1 MSSQV
6 PESNESP
13 GNNQP
18 PKPEDKK
25 EAEELPIPET
35 LRNSLLLHIE
45 HNKFSNTIQFKN
57 TKLLE
62 LVKAER
68 MVFSGMTEIHRKS
81 MNKLLDSIKRGTS
94 YTDQDWRLS
103 RTNHNQLNALAIRYD
118 ASPDM
123 LEASGEALLL
133 ERVASE
139 LVQHVAEDRGSGN
152 VHYIRAKS
160 SKVV

>member
-1 MSSQV
+1 MSNQV
-6 PESNESP
+6 PESNESKDQS
-13 GNNQP
+13 QP
-18 PKPEDKK
+18 NPEKK
-25 EAEELPIPET
+25 EAAEELPIPET
-35 LRNSLLLHIE
+35 LRQSLLAHIE
-45 HNKFSNTIQFKN
+45 HNKFSNTVQFKN

-62 LVKAER
+62 LVRVDR
-68 MVFSGMTEIHRKS
+68 MPSLGMTEIHRKS
-81 MNKLLDSIKRGTS
+81 MNKLLDSIKR
-94 YTDQDWRLS
+94 DDDWRIS

-133 ERVASE
+133 ERVALE

-152 VHYIRAKS
+152 VHYIRAKV

>member
-1 MSSQV
+1 MSSQA
-6 PESNESP
+6 PESNESQGP
-13 GNNQP
+13 NQQ
-18 PKPEDKK
+18 K
-25 EAEELPIPET
+25 EPQPDQQELPIPET
-35 LRNSLLLHIE
+35 LRQSLLLHIE
-45 HNKFSNTIQFKN
+45 HNKFNNTIQFKN
-57 TKLLE
+57 TKLLD
-62 LVKAER
+62 LVRADR
-68 MVFSGMTEIHRKS
+68 MLFTGMTEIHRKS
-81 MNKLLDSIKRGTS
+81 MNKLLDAIRR
-94 YTDQDWRLS
+94 DVDWRLS
-103 RTNHNQLNALAIRYD
+103 RTNHNQLNALAVRYD